1 MNRSSLFLL
10 ISVTFWGFSFSAIK
24 ICLTQLTPVEM
35 ISARFVLA
43 SLTLLLILKL
53 KGVSLKVT
61 AMRGRLTVAAF
72 MIFVHFWI
80 MAVGMQDTTATNT
93 AWILAVAP
101 MSVAL
106 LAWVYL
112 KERFS
117 SAGWIGLIV
126 ATFGLVVMVY
136 NGDASN
142 LTLVKSKGD
151 LIVLTSCVSWAIY
164 TVLTRELMAKINPMV
179 ATFWMVTIAGAVF
192 VPYTMFT
199 SGTEGYAALRTETWL
214 ALIFLGIFCLAIAF
228 WLWSE
233 GLKRMAAT
241 KVGVVLYIEPLVA
254 TFAAWMILGEI
265 ITLWILAGGL
275 LISAGVYLSEKFGK
289 VKIAEH
295 DV

>member
-1 MNRSSLFLL
+1 MNRSTLFLL

-24 ICLTQLTPVEM
+24 ICLTELTPVEM
-35 ISARFVLA
+35 ISGRFVLA
-43 SLTLLLILKL
+43 SLTLLLILKI
-53 KGVSLKVT
+53 KGVPLKVT
-61 AMRGRLTVAAF
+61 AMRGRLTIAAF
-72 MIFVHFWI
+72 MVFLHFWI
-80 MAVGMQDTTATNT
+80 MAVGMQETTATNT
-93 AWILAVAP
+93 AWILSVAP
-101 MSVAL
+101 VSVAL

-117 SAGWIGLIV
+117 WAGWTGLLV
-126 ATFGLVVMVY
+126 ATLGLVVMVY

-151 LIVLTSCVSWAIY
+151 LIVLASCGSWAIY
-164 TVLTRELMAKINPMV
+164 TVLTRQLMAKINPML

-192 VPYTMFT
+192 VPYTMIT
-199 SGTEGYAALRTETWL
+199 SGIEVYTNLRTGTL
-214 ALIFLGIFCLAIAF
+214 IALVFLGICCLAIAF

-233 GLKRMAAT
+233 GLKRMSAT
-241 KVGVVLYIEPLVA
+241 QVGVVLYIEPLIA
-254 TFAAWMILGEI
+254 TVAAWMILGEI

-289 VKIAEH
+289 VTLAEH